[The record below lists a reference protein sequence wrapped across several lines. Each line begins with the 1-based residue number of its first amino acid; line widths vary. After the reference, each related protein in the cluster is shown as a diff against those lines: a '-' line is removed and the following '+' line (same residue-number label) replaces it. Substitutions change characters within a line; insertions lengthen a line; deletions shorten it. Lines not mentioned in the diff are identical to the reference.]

1 MSYKIQIRKHALKEL
16 EALPIKANRII
27 IKAIDGLSIEP
38 RPEGSKKLKGE
49 KEYMWRIRVGD
60 YRVLYTIEDTI
71 RIVDVRKIG
80 HRRNIYK

>member
-1 MSYKIQIRKHALKEL
+1 MTRKNDSRIMFFAKFFALSVRVSFFIESL
-16 EALPIKANRII
+16 
-27 IKAIDGLSIEP
+27 LSLFGITVEFLVV
-38 RPEGSKKLKGE
+38 KKLKGE

-71 RIVDVRKIG
+71 RIVEVRKIG